1 LGRTKTMNREDLLFW
16 LSLAW
21 CFSTTWALSVLYT

>member
-1 LGRTKTMNREDLLFW
+1 MRRENLLFW

-21 CFSTTWALSVLYT
+21 LVLLCGGVVWALVAL

>member
-1 LGRTKTMNREDLLFW
+1 MNREDLLFW

-21 CFSTTWALSVLYT
+21 CFSATTWALTVLYA